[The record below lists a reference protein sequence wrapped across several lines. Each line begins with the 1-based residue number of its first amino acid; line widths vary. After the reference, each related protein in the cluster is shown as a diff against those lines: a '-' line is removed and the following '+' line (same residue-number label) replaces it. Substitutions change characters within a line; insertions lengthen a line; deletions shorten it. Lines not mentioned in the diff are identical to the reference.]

1 MPPSRQRGNRQSIWR
16 LCVPVLLIGL
26 LLYNPFLALVHPSDG
41 LAYQALA
48 RHRATVG
55 ASEMQHYSPVQG
67 ENIQS
72 EIVID
77 EIFGKVVVESHN
89 FASHNLEDDRL
100 PQRPELIASI
110 WFRPPPAA

>member
-1 MPPSRQRGNRQSIWR
+1 M
-16 LCVPVLLIGL
+16 PVLLIGL
-26 LLYNPFLALVHPSDG
+26 LLYNPFVALVHHSDG

-67 ENIQS
+67 ENAQP
-72 EIVID
+72 EIVVAQ
-77 EIFGKVVVESHN
+77 IFTKVVVENNQS
-89 FASHNLEDDRL
+89 ASHILENERL

>member
-1 MPPSRQRGNRQSIWR
+1 MPSSRQRVSGRTIWQ

-26 LLYNPFLALVHPSDG
+26 LLYNPFLALVHHSDG

-67 ENIQS
+67 ENAQA
-72 EIVID
+72 EVIV
-77 EIFGKVVVESHN
+77 EQLFTLPVVENDESPSHIYQDE
-89 FASHNLEDDRL
+89 AL
-100 PQRPELIASI
+100 PQQDEATCNI
-110 WFRPPPAA
+110 WFRPPPVA